1 RMLIMKFNFLA
12 NTPMGLERVVANEIE
27 SLGYNTTLENGRV
40 FFTGDEKTI
49 VETNLKLR
57 TAERIRII
65 IGDFN
70 VTTFDGLFEA
80 VKELPWSEILGPDAN
95 FPVTGKSH
103 KSTLYSV
110 PDVQRITKKAIVEH
124 LKEAFKLDGKLP
136 ETGARYKVDI
146 NILKDRAILTI
157 DTSGDALHKRG
168 YRVAQGEAPIKETL
182 AAAMLQLANYTGDN
196 PLVDPFCGSG
206 TIAIEAAMIAKNIAP
221 GSNRTFDAEKWDI
234 IPEDMWT
241 NLRNKYEEEALYDK
255 DVEIYESDIDNK
267 MIEVAKENAE
277 EVGLLEEIKFTVQDV
292 HDLNDIKDHTQIV
305 TNPPY
310 GERIG
315 EAKAVEDMYRKI
327 GQLME
332 QNDTLNVYLMT
343 SNKEFEIIIGKRAT
357 HRRKLFNG
365 YIETTYYQYWG
376 KK

>member
-1 RMLIMKFNFLA
+1 MKFNFLA

-27 SLGYNTTLENGRV
+27 ALGYNTTLENGRV

-221 GSNRTFDAEKWDI
+221 GSNRTFDAENWDI

-241 NLRNKYEEEALYDK
+241 NLRNKYEEKALYDK
-255 DVEIYESDIDNK
+255 DVEIYASDIDNK

-292 HDLNDIKDHTQIV
+292 HDLNDIKDYTQIV

>member
-1 RMLIMKFNFLA
+1 MLIMKFNFLA

-221 GSNRTFDAEKWDI
+221 GSNRTFDAENWDI

-255 DVEIYESDIDNK
+255 DVEIYASDIDNK